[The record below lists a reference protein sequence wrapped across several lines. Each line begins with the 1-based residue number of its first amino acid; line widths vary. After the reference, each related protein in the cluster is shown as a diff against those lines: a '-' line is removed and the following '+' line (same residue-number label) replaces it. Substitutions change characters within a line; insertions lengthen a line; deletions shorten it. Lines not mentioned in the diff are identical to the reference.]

1 MGVEWPGA
9 SGRQRQEG
17 LPGAAAGSTDR
28 TCSRRGFV
36 FIALG
41 PPLEPQ
47 AEMEFGRHSPAALE
61 VEPGPREIEL
71 DPEQLPLVPDGAAS
85 HQQGGG
91 GGPAAALD
99 AARPSS
105 PSTSALLAFT
115 LISSLGGFLFG
126 Q

>member
-1 MGVEWPGA
+1 
-9 SGRQRQEG
+9 
-17 LPGAAAGSTDR
+17 
-28 TCSRRGFV
+28 
-36 FIALG
+36 
-41 PPLEPQ
+41 
-47 AEMEFGRHSPAALE
+47 MEFGRHSPAALE
-61 VEPGPREIEL
+61 VEPGPREIQL

-91 GGPAAALD
+91 GPAAALD

-105 PSTSALLAFT
+105 PSSSALLAFT